1 MVVLLMSSINSS
13 CTIITRLLRRICCIN
28 LPMLAIIRPKEH
40 RHRGEAVIMR
50 WTTPRRVLQPPPL
63 PAFNPANRVDLIVRT
78 IAQLTLFR
86 IIR

>member
-1 MVVLLMSSINSS
+1 
-13 CTIITRLLRRICCIN
+13 
-28 LPMLAIIRPKEH
+28 
-40 RHRGEAVIMR
+40 MR